1 MVEVSVAMRNTIPK
15 ITPTIS
21 RAVESWIVSRL
32 TRNELASLRMAAGF
46 QNAQAA
52 ATHLHIS
59 RIYLLELEQGR
70 GNPSNSLLGRMAKAY
85 GAPETIVKKLIQRA
99 RHDLHRRELAR
110 LKAS

>member
-1 MVEVSVAMRNTIPK
+1 MT
-15 ITPTIS
+15 
-21 RAVESWIVSRL
+21 RL
-32 TRNELASLRMAAGF
+32 TRNELAGLRMAAGF
-46 QNAQAA
+46 QNARDAA
-52 ATHLHIS
+52 AHLHIS

-85 GAPETIVKKLIQRA
+85 GAPELRLRKLIQRA